1 MRREYGK
8 DGNNGTDGRGN
19 GKYSPILPFV
29 PLFPSFPYSL
39 FPGRTIPF
47 QEDKMKII
55 ASLLLTSL
63 AAFALTGALVSAGA
77 TQEEKHKMTKA
88 DVDRLMT
95 ELSNWGRWGKEDQ
108 LGAINLIT
116 AAKRKQAAAL
126 IKEGFSVSLARDTEK
141 EKADDNPSPYE
152 HTMTLSGV
160 NNRGQFSLDAVRI
173 SFHGYQHTHLDAL
186 CHMFWNGKM
195 YNGFSQE
202 EVTQKGAAK
211 LAIQNLKQGIFT
223 RGVLMDI
230 PQLKGV
236 KYLEPGTPIYP
247 EDLEAWEKKAGLK
260 LTAGD
265 AVFIRTGRWARRAE
279 KGAWDVSSNSAGLHA
294 SCAKWLKAR
303 DVALLGSDAASDL
316 LPSGIEGLTH
326 PIHQLTLV
334 ALGVNIFDNCDL
346 EALSDAA
353 AKRKRW
359 EFLLTAAPI
368 PLTGG
373 TGSPLNPIASF

>member
-1 MRREYGK
+1 
-8 DGNNGTDGRGN
+8 
-19 GKYSPILPFV
+19 
-29 PLFPSFPYSL
+29 
-39 FPGRTIPF
+39 
-47 QEDKMKII
+47 MKNI
-55 ASLLLTSL
+55 ATVLLTLL
-63 AAFALTGALVSAGA
+63 AAFAVAGALVSSGA
-77 TQEEKHKMTKA
+77 TQEAQHKMVKE

-126 IKEGFSVSLARDTEK
+126 VKEGFSVSLARDAEK
-141 EKADDNPSPYE
+141 ERSADNPSPYE

-160 NNRGQFSLDAVRI
+160 NNRGQFSLDAFRI

-202 EVTQKGAAK
+202 EVTEKGAEK

-230 PQLKGV
+230 PQLKGL

-279 KGAWDVSSNSAGLHA
+279 KGAWNVAASAAGLHA
-294 SCAKWLKAR
+294 SCARWLKQR
-303 DVALLGSDAASDL
+303 DVALLGSDAASDVS
-316 LPSGIEGLTH
+316 PSGVEGLTH
-326 PIHQLTLV
+326 PIHQLTLI

-346 EALSDAA
+346 EALSEAA